1 MSTPPPSPG
10 GETVAASVDFSE
22 PLEQPLEPLAD
33 DWVAL
38 ASDTDVEALDTV
50 QRSALRAKGG
60 YFLREW
66 LSEQTT
72 LLLGATPRRATTKFS
87 VLLDVLQSEDYTA
100 TLRSWAPAALDG
112 DIRAAVRVLR
122 LYPNVGSVEQARV
135 AWRSIRKMGG
145 RHKPPSRVA
154 RPSKLGGRPSK
165 LAVAVA
171 EPAAEVPASEDP
183 ASEAPPLPP
192 SPLYFRGFP
201 PPAETLPETSVPF
214 VLSPMARS
222 IDLDLLFRCAP
233 ASPGPPGCFPSPL
246 ICPRHAFARQIKG
259 AARAQV

>member
-1 MSTPPPSPG
+1 MPTPPSSPG

-22 PLEQPLEPLAD
+22 PLEPLAD

-100 TLRSWAPAALDG
+100 THLAQLGADC
-112 DIRAAVRVLR
+112 
-122 LYPNVGSVEQARV
+122 AR
-135 AWRSIRKMGG
+135 R
-145 RHKPPSRVA
+145 
-154 RPSKLGGRPSK
+154 
-165 LAVAVA
+165 
-171 EPAAEVPASEDP
+171 
-183 ASEAPPLPP
+183 
-192 SPLYFRGFP
+192 
-201 PPAETLPETSVPF
+201 
-214 VLSPMARS
+214 
-222 IDLDLLFRCAP
+222 
-233 ASPGPPGCFPSPL
+233 
-246 ICPRHAFARQIKG
+246 
-259 AARAQV
+259 